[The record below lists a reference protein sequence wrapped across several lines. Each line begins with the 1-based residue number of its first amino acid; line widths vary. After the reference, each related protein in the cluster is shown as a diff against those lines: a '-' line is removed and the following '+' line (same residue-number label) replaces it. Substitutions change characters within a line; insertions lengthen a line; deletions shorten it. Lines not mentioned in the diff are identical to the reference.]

1 MIDRYNLELQIEID
15 NNTKLGNLIDVNII
29 TNNGNKYVL
38 QGDPDGLVELDH
50 LGQSIAIRFG
60 DLKEVLK

>member
-1 MIDRYNLELQIEID
+1 MSDRWNLELQLETD

-29 TNNGNKYVL
+29 SINGNKYIL
-38 QGDPDGLVELDH
+38 QGDPEGLVELDH

>member
-1 MIDRYNLELQIEID
+1 MSDWCNLELQLETD

-29 TNNGNKYVL
+29 AVNGNKYIL
-38 QGDPDGLVELDH
+38 QGDPDGLVELDY

-60 DLKEVLK
+60 DIKEVLK

>member
-1 MIDRYNLELQIEID
+1 MSDRCNLELQLET
-15 NNTKLGNLIDVNII
+15 NSNTKLGNLIDVNII
-29 TNNGNKYVL
+29 SINGNKYIL
-38 QGDPDGLVELDH
+38 QGDPDGLVELDY